1 MGNSYKISALDRM
14 RKGRKVRSEEREEPN
29 SPMLD

>member
-1 MGNSYKISALDRM
+1 MGNRYKMSALDRM
-14 RKGRKVRSEEREEPN
+14 RKERKVRSEEREEPN